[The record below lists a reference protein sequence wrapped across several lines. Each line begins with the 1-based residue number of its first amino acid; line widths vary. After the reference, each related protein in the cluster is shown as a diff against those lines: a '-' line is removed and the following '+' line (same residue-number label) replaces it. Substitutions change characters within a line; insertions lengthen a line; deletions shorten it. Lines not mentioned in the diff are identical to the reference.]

1 MKKEQ
6 IERLIDIAS
15 AQRRYSYAPYSEYRV
30 GAALLAGNGKIY
42 TGCNVENAAFSPS
55 ICAER
60 TAVVKAVS
68 EGVREFVA
76 ICIVGGRGETPEGYS
91 PPCGMCRQAL
101 SEFCGPDME
110 VYVGKGPEEFRRFTL
125 GELLPHAFDSLPHTG
140 ETVQDLPGL
149 QKGDSKR

>member
-60 TAVVKAVS
+60 TAVAKAVS

-91 PPCGMCRQAL
+91 PPCGMCRQTL
-101 SEFCGPDME
+101 REFCDPGSFEIIVATSRTHYEIHTLQEFFPDSF
-110 VYVGKGPEEFRRFTL
+110 GPENL
-125 GELLPHAFDSLPHTG
+125 HS
-140 ETVQDLPGL
+140 
-149 QKGDSKR
+149 